1 MKGSGIFTFDAKQYP
16 FDIIIAECIRRRLA
30 IAHLSDN
37 PLCVLSRLH
46 EFANERNL
54 DDIFVAIYD
63 LFVTERFAQPYNSL
77 CEQIIKEK
85 FGDKAA
91 YQRVP
96 SVRIQ
101 MPGQTSVNYH
111 TDEWYGH
118 GHDVQ
123 NFWLP
128 LTPVA
133 ETNSLYVSDEQTSLG
148 VTETIRTVRHSIEEM
163 NQLARRA
170 CRPLKMRFGEVYH
183 FNSHIIHGTEKNNTD
198 QTRVSFDFRMLR
210 EGDDRGLKDESFF
223 VPFGK
228 GASFAG
234 TGRRTGIVYIGK
246 RRGFTNIISQKYQSL
261 LCRRYAAENQISVL
275 VEETEL
281 SGFNYLPALWNMV
294 SGSYVGRFSD
304 LIIFSIFLLPESAAE
319 RHQLAEE
326 CRAKDLTLH
335 FVAEDIVT
343 RPETMLEQINAGYRQ
358 CETSN

>member
-1 MKGSGIFTFDAKQYP
+1 
-16 FDIIIAECIRRRLA
+16 
-30 IAHLSDN
+30 
-37 PLCVLSRLH
+37 
-46 EFANERNL
+46 
-54 DDIFVAIYD
+54 
-63 LFVTERFAQPYNSL
+63 
-77 CEQIIKEK
+77 
-85 FGDKAA
+85 
-91 YQRVP
+91 
-96 SVRIQ
+96 
-101 MPGQTSVNYH
+101 
-111 TDEWYGH
+111 
-118 GHDVQ
+118 
-123 NFWLP
+123 
-128 LTPVA
+128 
-133 ETNSLYVSDEQTSLG
+133 LYVSNEQTSLG

-183 FNSHIIHGTEKNNTD
+183 LNSHIIHGTEKNNTD

-319 RHQLAEE
+319 RHQLAKE

-343 RPETMLEQINAGYRQ
+343 RPETMLEQINAGYRK
-358 CETSN
+358 CEASN